1 VDLIR
6 AAASPLEA
14 ASRLIS
20 GKLSA
25 DDPKRTLTL
34 SAADLE
40 MPPLEYN
47 VRR

>member
-1 VDLIR
+1 MR
-6 AAASPLEA
+6 SKAAAQGVRYWQA
-14 ASRLIS
+14 A
-20 GKLSA
+20 A
-25 DDPKRTLTL
+25 DPKRTLTL